1 VADGE
6 PVQPGP
12 LDRRFPRVSYILG
25 AYLFGDDDLEFEI
38 DEVVAT
44 EGAQQAGLVLAE
56 LRKLLADP
64 AVDDE
69 ELTAYVGTAT
79 VWMIQTGRET
89 LQFVADRLEK
99 TLG

>member
-1 VADGE
+1 VADG
-6 PVQPGP
+6 VRQPGP
-12 LDRRFPRVSYILG
+12 LDSRYPRVSYILG
-25 AYLFGDDDLEFEI
+25 AYLFADDDLEFEI

-69 ELTAYVGTAT
+69 ELTGYVRTASG
-79 VWMIQTGRET
+79 WLMHTGRTT
-89 LQFVADRLEK
+89 LQFVADRLDK

>member
-6 PVQPGP
+6 PRQPGP

-38 DEVVAT
+38 DEIVAT
-44 EGAQQAGLVLAE
+44 EGAQQAGLILTE

-64 AVDDE
+64 TVGDE
-69 ELTAYVGTAT
+69 ELTSYVGAASA
-79 VWMIQTGRET
+79 WLIHTGRET

>member
-1 VADGE
+1 MADGE
-6 PVQPGP
+6 PGP
-12 LDRRFPRVSYILG
+12 PRRLDRRYPRVAYVLG
-25 AYLFGDDDLEFEI
+25 AYLLGDDDLEFEI

-64 AVDDE
+64 AVGDD
-69 ELTAYVGTAT
+69 ELTAYVGTASP
-79 VWMIQTGRET
+79 WLIRTGRET

>member
-1 VADGE
+1 MADGV
-6 PVQPGP
+6 PQPQP
-12 LDRRFPRVSYILG
+12 LDIRYPRVSYILG

-56 LRKLLADP
+56 LRKLLAD
-64 AVDDE
+64 ATVDDE
-69 ELTAYVGTAT
+69 EVTAYLRTRSP
-79 VWMIQTGRET
+79 WLMQTGRIT

-99 TLG
+99 ALG